1 MTNLSFRLFSVLLIY
16 TASLFAAP
24 VIADSIEEIIV
35 KANYRETL
43 LEENDGS
50 LLLLEEK
57 QLQDQPMKHF
67 EELTFLVPNLNM
79 AVSDGRPR
87 YFQIRGIGERSGYE
101 GTPNSSVGFIIDDI
115 DFSGQGGVASSFDM
129 EQVEVHRGPQGYR
142 MGANAL
148 AGMI

>member
-67 EELTFLVPNLNM
+67 EERFRIYSHEM
-79 AVSDGRPR
+79 KD
-87 YFQIRGIGERSGYE
+87 
-101 GTPNSSVGFIIDDI
+101 
-115 DFSGQGGVASSFDM
+115 
-129 EQVEVHRGPQGYR
+129 VHSQDYKDYCYWEYTEE
-142 MGANAL
+142 NKQFYY
-148 AGMI
+148 

>member
-1 MTNLSFRLFSVLLIY
+1 MINLSFRLFSVLLIF

-50 LLLLEEK
+50 LLLIDEK

-129 EQVEVHRGPQGYR
+129 E
-142 MGANAL
+142 
-148 AGMI
+148 

>member
-1 MTNLSFRLFSVLLIY
+1 MTNLSFRLFSVLLIF
-16 TASLFAAP
+16 TASLFSAP

-43 LEENDGS
+43 LVENDGS

-87 YFQIRGIGERSGYE
+87 YFQIRGIGERSQYFGE
-101 GTPNSSVGFIIDDI
+101 GAPNFSVGFALDDI
-115 DFSGQGGVASSFDM
+115 DLSG
-129 EQVEVHRGPQGYR
+129 
-142 MGANAL
+142 MGMVGHTL
-148 AGMI
+148 MLVK